1 MNNDKGSILCM
12 DDEEMIRITI
22 GDFLE
27 DCGYTVYLAKDG
39 KEGLEIFREKTPD
52 LLLVDLRMPEVNGFE
67 VLSAVAKESPH
78 TPIIVISGTGILRDA
93 VEAIRLG
100 AWNYITKPIEDMA
113 FLEHSVKEALDKA
126 RLQRENIEYRE
137 NLEKMVLERTKAL
150 EEAHKQLRQAQKMEA
165 IGTLA
170 GGIAHDFNNILSAII
185 GYTEISKVK
194 LGPESDVHKELN
206 EVYSAGIRAKDLVSQ
221 ILAFSRQGEQEF
233 FPLILHPIAKEA
245 LKLLRSS
252 IPATIEIKQ
261 DIHKCGTVMADATQ
275 IHQVMMNLCTN
286 AYHAMEAEGGELEV
300 GLRDVELGEQ
310 DVVPYPELNPGPFI
324 QLTVSDTG
332 SGMPPSIVE
341 RIFEPYF
348 TTKEKGLGTGMGLS
362 VVHGIVTSHGGAI
375 SVESEP
381 GAGSTFHVYLPRVER
396 KNEKKTDQDKPLPK
410 GNERILIVDDEKPL
424 AELGRQML
432 VKLGYGVVAMTD
444 SLESLELFREDPDRF
459 DLVITDMTM
468 PHLTGDKLA
477 KELMMIRPD
486 IPIIIST
493 GFSKQM
499 DEDRAKEMGIKAFA
513 MKPLVMRDLANT
525 VRDVLDADRSEV

>member
-1 MNNDKGSILCM
+1 MNDDKGSILCM

-67 VLSAVAKESPH
+67 VLSTVAKESPH

-93 VEAIRLG
+93 IEAIRLG

-113 FLEHSVKEALDKA
+113 FLEHSVKEVLDKA
-126 RLQRENIEYRE
+126 RLQAENIEYKE
-137 NLEKMVLERTKAL
+137 NLESMVLERAKEL

-170 GGIAHDFNNILSAII
+170 GGIAHDFNNILSCII
-185 GYTEISKVK
+185 GYTELSQMK
-194 LGPESDVHKELN
+194 LKPEN
-206 EVYSAGIRAKDLVSQ
+206 EVQADLAEIYSAGIRAKDLVSQ
-221 ILAFSRQGEQEF
+221 ILAFSRQGEQELL
-233 FPLILHPIAKEA
+233 PMIVHPIVKEA

-252 IPATIEIKQ
+252 IPTTIEIKQ
-261 DIHKCGTVMADATQ
+261 NVHKCGTVLANATQ
-275 IHQVMMNLCTN
+275 LHQVVMNLCTN
-286 AYHAMEAEGGELEV
+286 GYHAMEAKGGELEV
-300 GLRDVELGEQ
+300 SLRDVELGEE
-310 DVVPYPELNPGPFI
+310 DVAPYPELRPGPYI

-332 SGMPPSIVE
+332 SGMPPSIME
-341 RIFEPYF
+341 RVFEPYF
-348 TTKEKGLGTGMGLS
+348 TTKEKGVGTGMGLS
-362 VVHGIVTSHGGAI
+362 VVHGIVTSHGGAS
-375 SVESEP
+375 SVESDP
-381 GAGSTFHVYLPRVER
+381 GKGTTFHVYLPRVQREA
-396 KNEKKTDQDKPLPK
+396 EKRADRDKPLPK
-410 GNERILIVDDEKPL
+410 GDERILFVDDEESL
-424 AELGRQML
+424 AKLGRQML
-432 VKLGYGVVAMTD
+432 EKLGYNVVAITD
-444 SLESLELFREDPDRF
+444 SLKSLELFRQDPERF

-477 KELMMIRPD
+477 QQLMEIRPD

-499 DEDRAKEMGIKAFA
+499 DANRANEMDIKAFT
-513 MKPLVMRDLANT
+513 MKPLVLRDLANT
-525 VRDVLDADRSEV
+525 VREVLDET

>member
-1 MNNDKGSILCM
+1 MSNDKESILCM

-39 KEGLEIFREKTPD
+39 KEGLAIFREKAPD

-67 VLSAVAKESPH
+67 VLSTVAKESPQ

-113 FLEHSVKEALDKA
+113 FLEHSVKEALDKS
-126 RLQRENIEYRE
+126 RLQRENIEYRG

-170 GGIAHDFNNILSAII
+170 GGIAHDFNNILSGII
-185 GYTEISKVK
+185 GYTELSQMK
-194 LGPESDVHKELN
+194 LEPEN
-206 EVYSAGIRAKDLVSQ
+206 EVQADLEEIYSAGTRAKDLVSQ

-233 FPLILHPIAKEA
+233 IPLTPHPIAKEA

-252 IPATIEIKQ
+252 IPTTIEIKQ
-261 DIHKCGTVMADATQ
+261 DIHKCGTVLADPTQ
-275 IHQVMMNLCTN
+275 IHQVVMNLCTN
-286 AYHAMEAEGGELEV
+286 AYHAMEAKGGELEV
-300 GLRDVELGEQ
+300 DLRDVELGEE
-310 DVVPYPELNPGPFI
+310 DVLPYPELGPGPYI
-324 QLTVSDTG
+324 ELTVSDTG
-332 SGMPPSIVE
+332 SGMPPSIME

-375 SVESEP
+375 SAESDP
-381 GAGSTFHVYLPRVER
+381 GRGSIFHVYIPRVQR
-396 KNEKKTDQDKPLPK
+396 DTEKRADRDKPLPR
-410 GNERILIVDDEKPL
+410 GDERILIVDDEKSL
-424 AELGRQML
+424 VELGRQML
-432 VKLGYGVVAMTD
+432 EKLGYDVVAMTD
-444 SLESLELFREDPDRF
+444 SIKSMELFREDPGRF

-468 PHLTGDKLA
+468 PNLRGDRLA
-477 KELMMIRPD
+477 QQMMEIRPD
-486 IPIIIST
+486 IPIIMST
-493 GFSKQM
+493 GFSKQI
-499 DEDRAKEMGIKAFA
+499 DEDKAKEMGIKAFT
-513 MKPLVMRDLANT
+513 MKPLILRKLANT
-525 VRDVLDADRSEV
+525 VREVLDADLSVV